1 MNLFISIICYNID
14 ILFPTKFR
22 RNCALILHKNKKMV
36 TILKIS
42 YYLVIFVF
50 RKVLLSKA
58 MSRHKDTKIHFL
70 ITS

>member
-1 MNLFISIICYNID
+1 MI
-14 ILFPTKFR
+14 T
-22 RNCALILHKNKKMV
+22 A
-36 TILKIS
+36 LKIS

-58 MSRHKDTKIHFL
+58 MSRHKNTKIHFL